1 MRHCGP
7 GRQRRQCPRA
17 RRAMAAR
24 DRRHLRTNCS
34 RLLLLLCGLLIPGP
48 AAMALLSADEQG
60 SASRPPADGLPDG
73 RRGTTQVDGREPLQ
87 KAAVLVQRAASTKP
101 IDRRRSPWLTQRREP
116 SRTSILGGIRV
127 QQNKL
132 PAGVGLLRKA
142 IELEPGLIGARLTLA
157 QVYAIQGKEPLAAE
171 LYRHVLALD
180 PSNATARQALA
191 RAEIDKG
198 NCQGALTLAR
208 PVLDVFRQSPEG
220 LSMLAVC
227 FLKSGDRAAVSD
239 LASRW
244 TQLPDAPPTATI
256 QFARLLLQ
264 GGALA
269 DGIVVLERAKA
280 SSPSSYDLA
289 IALGGAYALN
299 GDAAGARV
307 LRSRAD
313 APALSRPKRSD
324 RPLSSPNATTSW
336 NERSPTG
343 CVRRRSSLATL
354 ISCWDSA
361 VSV

>member
-34 RLLLLLCGLLIPGP
+34 RLILLLCGLLIQGP
-48 AAMALLSADEQG
+48 AAVALLSADEQG
-60 SASRPPADGLPDG
+60 SASRPPADGLPDAS
-73 RRGTTQVDGREPLQ
+73 RGTTQVDGREPLQ
-87 KAAVLVQRAASTKP
+87 KAAVLVQEGRLDEADRQAQIALADPATRAVAY
-101 IDRRRSPWLTQRREP
+101 
-116 SRTSILGGIRV
+116 SILGGIRV

-157 QVYAIQGKEPLAAE
+157 QVYTIQGKEPLAAE
-171 LYRHVLALD
+171 LYRRVLALD

-227 FLKSGDRAAVSD
+227 SLKSGDRAAVSD

-244 TQLPDAPPTATI
+244 TRLPDAPPTATI

-264 GGALA
+264 GGA
-269 DGIVVLERAKA
+269 R
-280 SSPSSYDLA
+280 
-289 IALGGAYALN
+289 
-299 GDAAGARV
+299 
-307 LRSRAD
+307 
-313 APALSRPKRSD
+313 
-324 RPLSSPNATTSW
+324 
-336 NERSPTG
+336 
-343 CVRRRSSLATL
+343 CRRRSWSSSERRRAALPLT
-354 ISCWDSA
+354 IWPSRSA
-361 VSV
+361 GHTR